1 MPYTSNP
8 LPLEFWTRL
17 EVRLTAAYQVQ
28 RARLTEGMAP
38 TLVTVDTGD
47 AVLKQAAQARAA
59 IFAQVTELENMQVL
73 LMILA
78 GQARAT
84 AFQAEIPDLESHI
97 ACLRGMA
104 ELYSTALIGLPRR
117 LPRETEIQS
126 ALTQYNALRNAG
138 TGEITMSE
146 RARLRA
152 MTIELPVVGAED
164 AVEHER
170 NLRALQS
177 TIDQKDAELQN
188 LRVSTI
194 MSLVVPDELAGLVE
208 SFGVPMGTIAPP
220 ALPAEPV
227 GSALALPA
235 PSA

>member
-28 RARLTEGMAP
+28 RARLTEAMAP
-38 TLVTVDTGD
+38 SLVTVDTGD
-47 AVLKQAAQARAA
+47 AALKQAAPARAA
-59 IFAQVTELENMQVL
+59 IFAQVAELENMQVL

-104 ELYSTALIGLPRR
+104 ELYSTALTALPRR
-117 LPRETEIQS
+117 LPREQEIQ
-126 ALTQYNALRNAG
+126 ATLTQYNALRNAG

-152 MTIELPVVGAED
+152 MAIELPVVGAED
-164 AVEHER
+164 TVEHER
-170 NLRALQS
+170 GLRALQS
-177 TIDQKDAELQN
+177 NIDQKDAELQN
-188 LRVSTI
+188 KRVTTM
-194 MSLVVPDELAGLVE
+194 MSLVVPDELASLVE
-208 SFGVPMGTIAPP
+208 SFGVPMARITPP
-220 ALPAEPV
+220 ALPAEQ
-227 GSALALPA
+227 AADAQALPA
-235 PSA
+235 PEA